1 MGAQIKLVD
10 VKIAFPNLYKPRAP
24 KMGNGAPKYSAS
36 LLFAADS
43 SAMKEV
49 RAGITAAAKERWG
62 NDADK
67 VLRGLSA
74 DGKLCLRNGDGK
86 PDVEGF
92 AGAWYV
98 TASNLDKPTVV
109 DSNRAILEDGS
120 TRIYAG
126 CRVNVALEIWAQ
138 DNDFGRRIN
147 AKLKGVQFAGD
158 DAPFA
163 SGSSV
168 SRPED
173 FDVLP
178 GAPLPGDPDGIPF

>member
-1 MGAQIKLVD
+1 MGAQIKLLNVR
-10 VKIAFPNLYKPRAP
+10 IAFPNLFKPRAP

-36 LLFAADS
+36 LLFVADS
-43 SAMKEV
+43 QAMREV
-49 RAGITAAAKERWG
+49 RAGITSAATERWG
-62 NDADK
+62 TNADK
-67 VLRGLSA
+67 VFRALSA
-74 DGKLCLRNGDGK
+74 DGKICLRNGDSK

-92 AGAWYV
+92 AGQWYV

-109 DSNRAILEDGS
+109 DSNRAVLEEGS

-126 CRVNVALEIWAQ
+126 CRVNVALELWAQ

-158 DAPFA
+158 DQPFA

-178 GAPLPGDPDGIPF
+178 GAPAPGDNDIPF